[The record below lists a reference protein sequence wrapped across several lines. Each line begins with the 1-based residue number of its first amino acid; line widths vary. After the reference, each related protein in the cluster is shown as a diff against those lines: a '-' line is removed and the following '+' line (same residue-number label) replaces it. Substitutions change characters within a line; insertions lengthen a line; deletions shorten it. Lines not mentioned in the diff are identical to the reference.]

1 MHLDQY
7 IVVACIVFFA
17 ALIQSVSGFGFAL
30 MSVPLMVLVIDL
42 RVAVVVSAL
51 VGTLSA
57 SGQAWQLRH
66 HRDRILTRRFIISS
80 CIGAPFGLAAFVWV
94 PQDVLKVV
102 LGIAVLF
109 GVAVLSRGLDMRST
123 HHSFDW
129 LMGVISG
136 VLLMAT
142 STNGPPIVFTL
153 HARRINPQTFRATL
167 NSIFA
172 ITGIVSTGLFIV
184 FGKMSVQILIVSGIA
199 VPVMIFGVYLGT
211 LLRQVIAPERFRL
224 IVLVLLMA
232 SGVSSIVSGVI

>member
-1 MHLDQY
+1 
-7 IVVACIVFFA
+7 
-17 ALIQSVSGFGFAL
+17 
-30 MSVPLMVLVIDL
+30 MSVPLMVLIIDL

-57 SGQAWQLRH
+57 SGQAWQLRRQ
-66 HRDRILTRRFIISS
+66 RDRILTRRFIISS
-80 CIGAPFGLAAFVWV
+80 CIGAPFGLVAFVWV

-109 GVAVLSRGLDMRST
+109 GVVVLSRGLDMRST
-123 HHSFDW
+123 HYSFDW
-129 LMGVISG
+129 LMGIISG

-172 ITGIVSTGLFIV
+172 MTGIISTCLFV
-184 FGKMSVQILIVSGIA
+184 LFGKMSIQILIVSGIA
-199 VPVMIFGVYLGT
+199 APIMIVGVFLGT
-211 LLRQVIAPERFRL
+211 LLRQVIAPERFRI
-224 IVLVLLMA
+224 IVLVLLAA
-232 SGVSSIVSGVI
+232 SGVSSIVSAVI

>member
-1 MHLDQY
+1 
-7 IVVACIVFFA
+7 
-17 ALIQSVSGFGFAL
+17 
-30 MSVPLMVLVIDL
+30 MVLIIDL

-66 HRDRILTRRFIISS
+66 QRDRVLTRRFIISS
-80 CIGAPFGLAAFVWV
+80 GIGAPFGLAAFVWV

-109 GVAVLSRGLDMRST
+109 GVMVLSRGLDMRST

-129 LMGVISG
+129 LMGVLSG

-142 STNGPPIVFTL
+142 STNGPPLVFIL

-167 NSIFA
+167 NSVFA
-172 ITGIVSTGLFIV
+172 VTGFISVGLFLAS
-184 FGKMSVQILIVSGIA
+184 GKMSSQVLIISAIVIPILIV
-199 VPVMIFGVYLGT
+199 GVYLGT
-211 LLRQVIAPERFRL
+211 LLRQVIAPERFRI
-224 IVLVLLMA
+224 IVLVLMA
-232 SGVSSIVSGVI
+232 VSGVSSIVSAVI

>member
-1 MHLDQY
+1 
-7 IVVACIVFFA
+7 
-17 ALIQSVSGFGFAL
+17 
-30 MSVPLMVLVIDL
+30 MVLIIDL

-66 HRDRILTRRFIISS
+66 QRDRILTRRFIISS
-80 CIGAPFGLAAFVWV
+80 CIGAPFGLVAFVWV

-109 GVAVLSRGLDMRST
+109 GVVVLSRGLDMRST
-123 HHSFDW
+123 HYSFDW
-129 LMGVISG
+129 LMGIISG

-172 ITGIVSTGLFIV
+172 MTGIISTCLFV
-184 FGKMSVQILIVSGIA
+184 LFGKMSIQILIVSGIA
-199 VPVMIFGVYLGT
+199 TPIMIVGVFLGT
-211 LLRQVIAPERFRL
+211 LLRQVIAPERFRI
-224 IVLVLLMA
+224 IVLVLLAA
-232 SGVSSIVSGVI
+232 SGVSSIVSAVI

>member
-7 IVVACIVFFA
+7 IVVACIVLFA

-30 MSVPLMVLVIDL
+30 MSVPLMVLIIDL

-51 VGTLSA
+51 IGTLSA
-57 SGQAWQLRH
+57 GGQAWQMRNQQ
-66 HRDRILTRRFIISS
+66 DRILTRRFIISS

-102 LGIAVLF
+102 LGVAVLF
-109 GVAVLSRGLDMRST
+109 GVVVLSRGLDMRST

-129 LMGVISG
+129 LMGVLSG

-142 STNGPPIVFTL
+142 STNGPPLVFTL

-167 NSIFA
+167 NSVFA
-172 ITGIVSTGLFIV
+172 ITGIISIGLFLV
-184 FGKMSVQILIVSGIA
+184 SGKMSSQILIISVIA
-199 VPVMIFGVYLGT
+199 IPIMIVGVYLGT
-211 LLRQVIAPERFRL
+211 LLRRVIAPERFRL
-224 IVLVLLMA
+224 IVLVLLTA
-232 SGVSSIVSGVI
+232 SGVSSIVSAVI

>member
-1 MHLDQY
+1 
-7 IVVACIVFFA
+7 
-17 ALIQSVSGFGFAL
+17 
-30 MSVPLMVLVIDL
+30 MVLIIDL

-66 HRDRILTRRFIISS
+66 QRDRILTRRFIISS
-80 CIGAPFGLAAFVWV
+80 CIGAPFGLVAFVWV

-109 GVAVLSRGLDMRST
+109 GVVVLSRGLDMRST
-123 HHSFDW
+123 HYSFDW
-129 LMGVISG
+129 LMGIISG

-153 HARRINPQTFRATL
+153 HARRINPQKFRATL

-172 ITGIVSTGLFIV
+172 MTGLISTCLFV
-184 FGKMSVQILIVSGIA
+184 LFGKMSIQILIVSGIA
-199 VPVMIFGVYLGT
+199 APIMIVGVFLGT
-211 LLRQVIAPERFRL
+211 LLRQVIAPERFRI
-224 IVLVLLMA
+224 IVLALLAA
-232 SGVSSIVSGVI
+232 SGVSSIVSAVI

>member
-1 MHLDQY
+1 MDLDQY

-17 ALIQSVSGFGFAL
+17 ALIQSISGFGFAL
-30 MSVPLMVLVIDL
+30 MSVPLMVLIIDL

-57 SGQAWQLRH
+57 SGQAWQMRYQ
-66 HRDRILTRRFIISS
+66 RDRILTRRFIFSS
-80 CIGAPFGLAAFVWV
+80 CVGAPFGLAAYVWV

-129 LMGVISG
+129 LMGVLSG

-167 NSIFA
+167 NSVFA
-172 ITGIVSTGLFIV
+172 ITGIISTCLFIV
-184 FGKMSVQILIVSGIA
+184 FGKMSLQILIVSGIA
-199 VPVMIFGVYLGT
+199 APIMIVGVYLGT
-211 LLRQVIAPERFRL
+211 LLRRVIAPERFRI
-224 IVLVLLMA
+224 IVLVLLAA
-232 SGVSSIVSGVI
+232 SGVSSIVSAVI

>member
-1 MHLDQY
+1 VDLDQY

-30 MSVPLMVLVIDL
+30 MSVPLMVLIIDL

-57 SGQAWQLRH
+57 SGQAWQMRH
-66 HRDRILTRRFIISS
+66 QRDRILTRRFIISS

-129 LMGVISG
+129 LMGVLSG

-167 NSIFA
+167 NSVFA
-172 ITGIVSTGLFIV
+172 ITGIISTCLFVV
-184 FGKMSVQILIVSGIA
+184 FGKMSLQILIVSGIA
-199 VPVMIFGVYLGT
+199 APIMIVGVYLGT
-211 LLRQVIAPERFRL
+211 LLRRVIAPERFRI
-224 IVLVLLMA
+224 IVLVLLAA
-232 SGVSSIVSGVI
+232 SGVSSIVSVVI

>member
-1 MHLDQY
+1 MQLEQY

-30 MSVPLMVLVIDL
+30 MSVPLMVLIIDL

-57 SGQAWQLRH
+57 SGQAWQSRH
-66 HRDRILTRRFIISS
+66 QRDRILTRRFIISS

-109 GVAVLSRGLDMRST
+109 GVVVLSRGLDMRST

-129 LMGVISG
+129 LMGVLSG

-142 STNGPPIVFTL
+142 STNGPPLVFTL

-167 NSIFA
+167 NSVFA
-172 ITGIVSTGLFIV
+172 VTGIISVGLFLV
-184 FGKMSVQILIVSGIA
+184 SGKMSNQILIISAIA
-199 VPVMIFGVYLGT
+199 IPIMIFGVYLGT
-211 LLRQVIAPERFRL
+211 LLRRVIAPERFRL
-224 IVLVLLMA
+224 IVLVLLSA
-232 SGVSSIVSGVI
+232 SGVSSIVSAVI

>member
-1 MHLDQY
+1 MQLEQY

-30 MSVPLMVLVIDL
+30 MSVPLMVLIIDL

-57 SGQAWQLRH
+57 SGQAWQSRH
-66 HRDRILTRRFIISS
+66 QRDRILTRRFIISS

-109 GVAVLSRGLDMRST
+109 GVVVLSRGLDMRLT

-129 LMGVISG
+129 LMGVLSG

-142 STNGPPIVFTL
+142 STNGPPLVFTL

-167 NSIFA
+167 NSVFA
-172 ITGIVSTGLFIV
+172 VTGIISVGLFLV
-184 FGKMSVQILIVSGIA
+184 SGKMSNQILIISAIA
-199 VPVMIFGVYLGT
+199 IPIMIFGVYLGT
-211 LLRQVIAPERFRL
+211 LLRRVIAPERFRL
-224 IVLVLLMA
+224 IVLVLLSA
-232 SGVSSIVSGVI
+232 SGVSSIVSAVI

>member
-1 MHLDQY
+1 
-7 IVVACIVFFA
+7 
-17 ALIQSVSGFGFAL
+17 
-30 MSVPLMVLVIDL
+30 MSVPLMVLIIDL

-57 SGQAWQLRH
+57 SGQAWQLRRQ
-66 HRDRILTRRFIISS
+66 RDRILTRRFIISS
-80 CIGAPFGLAAFVWV
+80 CIGAPFGLVAFVWV

-109 GVAVLSRGLDMRST
+109 GVVVLSRGLDMRST
-123 HHSFDW
+123 HYSFDW

-172 ITGIVSTGLFIV
+172 MTGIISTCLFIL
-184 FGKMSVQILIVSGIA
+184 FGKMSIQILIVSGIA
-199 VPVMIFGVYLGT
+199 APIMIIGVVLGT
-211 LLRQVIAPERFRL
+211 LLRQVIAPERFRI
-224 IVLVLLMA
+224 IVLVLLAA
-232 SGVSSIVSGVI
+232 SGVSSIVSAVI

>member
-1 MHLDQY
+1 
-7 IVVACIVFFA
+7 
-17 ALIQSVSGFGFAL
+17 
-30 MSVPLMVLVIDL
+30 MVLIIDL

-66 HRDRILTRRFIISS
+66 QRDRILTRRFIISS
-80 CIGAPFGLAAFVWV
+80 CIGAPFGLVAFVWV

-102 LGIAVLF
+102 LGITVLF
-109 GVAVLSRGLDMRST
+109 GVVVLSRGLDMRST
-123 HHSFDW
+123 HYSFDW
-129 LMGVISG
+129 LMGIISG

-172 ITGIVSTGLFIV
+172 MTGIISTCLFV
-184 FGKMSVQILIVSGIA
+184 LFGKMSVQILIVSGIA
-199 VPVMIFGVYLGT
+199 APIMIVGVFLGT
-211 LLRQVIAPERFRL
+211 RLRQVIAPERFRI
-224 IVLVLLMA
+224 IVLVLLAA
-232 SGVSSIVSGVI
+232 SGVSSIVSAVI